1 MRQPLMTEPEDLA
14 WRIEKPPGERRAEV
28 IVNRSRSG
36 ATRLQTEPDDI
47 KENNLSSLPQ
57 CR

>member
-1 MRQPLMTEPEDLA
+1 MTEPEDLA